1 MSEAREPAGEA
12 LASAFRALERALLEA
27 DLEAFYGAMLP
38 DAAIL
43 DEDLPFRVN
52 TSGFRNHIAFHGL
65 DNWEGFAW
73 KPHDV
78 RVVEQ
83 GSSGIV
89 CGFALFRGKPRDAGY
104 RLRPMLFT
112 QGWTHTG
119 EGWRMASWHQSPLV
133 GHLFQP
139 SPG

>member
-1 MSEAREPAGEA
+1 MADPAGNTLEA
-12 LASAFRALERALLEA
+12 AFHVLERALLEG
-27 DLEAFYGAMLP
+27 DLEGFYGAMLP

-52 TSGFRNHIAFHGL
+52 TQGFRDHIAFHGPE
-65 DNWEGFAW
+65 NWEGFAW
-73 KPHDV
+73 KPQDV
-78 RVVEQ
+78 RIVEERNT
-83 GSSGIV
+83 GIV
-89 CGFALFRGKPRDAGY
+89 CGFALFRGKPQDAGY

-112 QGWTHTG
+112 QGWTKTAS
-119 EGWRMASWHQSPLV
+119 GWRLASWHQSPLV